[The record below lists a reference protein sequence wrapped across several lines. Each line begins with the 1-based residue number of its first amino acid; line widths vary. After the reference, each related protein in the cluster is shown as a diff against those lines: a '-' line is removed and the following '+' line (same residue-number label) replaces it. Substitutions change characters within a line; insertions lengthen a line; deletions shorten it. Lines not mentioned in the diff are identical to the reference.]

1 MLVVDGLR
9 GGEGRGGGGG
19 EKNFIFCLLKIN
31 DLKKSEAGE
40 SMKALLMAHTC
51 LYSDE

>member
-1 MLVVDGLR
+1 MLVVVGL
-9 GGEGRGGGGG
+9 RGGGGG
-19 EKNFIFCLLKIN
+19 VGGEKKNFNFCLLKIN